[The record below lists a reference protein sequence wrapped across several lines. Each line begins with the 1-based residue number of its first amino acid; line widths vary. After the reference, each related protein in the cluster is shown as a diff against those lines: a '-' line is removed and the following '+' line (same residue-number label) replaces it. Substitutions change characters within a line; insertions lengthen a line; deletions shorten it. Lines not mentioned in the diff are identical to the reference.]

1 MHLLN
6 LFFNVFC
13 FSFFLF
19 LQFKLKLIIFC
30 SSNEVNLI
38 SKYKSQEQM
47 LQNLKAL
54 LSWQHIHMY
63 FAFNLHSITWMS
75 AIPVMK
81 NISEHYSTQHDYIRL
96 YVSVKSKSA
105 PPPHSPGVP
114 QAFEERL
121 ALHSGKFYA
130 KRGNL
135 YPSSWVDGVMAYF
148 IEFARF
154 IFMVIVFVYITSLR

>member
-1 MHLLN
+1 MYNLLAREQDK
-6 LFFNVFC
+6 LTFFAFVEFYFFNVFVSRFF
-13 FSFFLF
+13 FSYNL
-19 LQFKLKLIIFC
+19 LSLIFAQ
-30 SSNEVNLI
+30 VMKLI
-38 SKYKSQEQM
+38 SKLCLPQQLFM
-47 LQNLKAL
+47 C
-54 LSWQHIHMY
+54 
-63 FAFNLHSITWMS
+63 FAFNLHSIIWMS

-81 NISEHYSTQHDYIRL
+81 NISKHYSTQHDYIRL

-105 PPPHSPGVP
+105 HPPHSPGVP